1 MRKSEKRANIS
12 ETVVG
17 KIKAA
22 VVEIAAKRLSL
33 NKISSDSRHFLPK
46 LCNAQAFRAAEQDP
60 DWEFENPR
68 NINDQQC
75 CSQNNG
81 TPFVPNFNQLKYLFH
96 PNILFQ
102 PAFLSLIS
110 LWLNNLIMEI
120 QSRKYLFC
128 SITVTIYLNQLIH

>member
-60 DWEFENPR
+60 D
-68 NINDQQC
+68 
-75 CSQNNG
+75 
-81 TPFVPNFNQLKYLFH
+81 
-96 PNILFQ
+96 
-102 PAFLSLIS
+102 
-110 LWLNNLIMEI
+110 
-120 QSRKYLFC
+120 
-128 SITVTIYLNQLIH
+128 